1 MSTPKDP
8 FSIFFDCFFK
18 KPEEPSKQPE
28 NKKRDNK
35 TGLLQTFVSDITQDI
50 IITLYVFGLVF
61 AVMFLFFVYSL
72 IFG

>member
-1 MSTPKDP
+1 MSTPEDP
-8 FSIFFDCFFK
+8 FNVFSDFFVK

-28 NKKRDNK
+28 NKKRVNK